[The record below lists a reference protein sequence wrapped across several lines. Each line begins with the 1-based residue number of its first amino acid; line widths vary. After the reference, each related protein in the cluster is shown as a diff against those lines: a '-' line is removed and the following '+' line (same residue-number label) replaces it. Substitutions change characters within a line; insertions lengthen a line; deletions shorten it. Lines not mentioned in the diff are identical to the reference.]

1 MESFA
6 FPAIFVGMRGTD
18 IKTRLERDGRSQSA
32 LARHLDKTVHAVG
45 RLLKNPR
52 ELTPS
57 EVAQIEDFFGPSVPT
72 GPVIE
77 RIPVYGYVAAGGVE
91 RIAMSSEHVL
101 DYLEVPAGLTRG
113 RPVALRVAG
122 DSMEPRLF
130 SGETVIVGIGV
141 APARYGDCV
150 VEYRDG
156 TGIIKQ
162 YRGQRDGK
170 VYLYQYNPEREFP
183 IEGAQVKAVH
193 AVLFRR

>member
-1 MESFA
+1 M
-6 FPAIFVGMRGTD
+6 
-18 IKTRLERDGRSQSA
+18 RLERSGRSQSA
-32 LARHLDKTVHAVG
+32 LARHLGKTVHAIG
-45 RLLKNPR
+45 RLVKNER

-57 EVAQIEDFFGPSVPT
+57 EVAEIEAFFGDAAPVEPT
-72 GPVIE
+72 IE
-77 RIPVYGYVAAGGVE
+77 RIPVYGYVAAGGVD
-91 RIAMSSEHVL
+91 RIAMGSDHVL

-113 RPVALRVAG
+113 HPIALRVVG

-130 SGETVIVGIGV
+130 SGETVIVGLGV

-156 TGIIKQ
+156 SGVIKQ

-170 VYLYQYNPEREFP
+170 VFLYQYNPEQEFP
-183 IEGAQVKAVH
+183 VDASAVKAVH

>member
-1 MESFA
+1 MNKS
-6 FPAIFVGMRGTD
+6 
-18 IKTRLERDGRSQSA
+18 
-32 LARHLDKTVHAVG
+32 VHSIG
-45 RLLKNPR
+45 RLVNSTR

-57 EVAQIEDFFGPSVPT
+57 EVSAIEAFFGENAAPA
-72 GPVIE
+72 GPAIE
-77 RIPVYGYVAAGGVE
+77 RIPVYGYVAAGGID
-91 RIAMSSEHVL
+91 RIAMGSDSVL

-113 RPVALRVAG
+113 QPIALRVVG

-130 SGETVIVGIGV
+130 SGETVIVGLGV

-156 TGIIKQ
+156 SGIIKQ

-170 VYLYQYNPEREFP
+170 VFLYQFNPEKEFP
-183 IEGAQVKAVH
+183 VEGGSVKAVH

>member
-1 MESFA
+1 MN
-6 FPAIFVGMRGTD
+6 
-18 IKTRLERDGRSQSA
+18 
-32 LARHLDKTVHAVG
+32 KTVHAVG
-45 RLLKNPR
+45 RLVRSER

-57 EVAQIEDFFGPSVPT
+57 EVAQIEAFFGDAVPAE
-72 GPVIE
+72 PAIE
-77 RIPVYGYVAAGGVE
+77 RIPVFGYVAGSDGD
-91 RIAMSSEHVL
+91 RIALGSDHVL

-113 RPVALRVAG
+113 SPIALRVVG

-130 SGETVIVGIGV
+130 SGETVIVGVGV
-141 APARYGDCV
+141 SPARYGDCV

-156 TGIIKQ
+156 SGMVKQ

-183 IEGAQVKAVH
+183 VDASSVKAVH

>member
-1 MESFA
+1 MNS
-6 FPAIFVGMRGTD
+6 D
-18 IKTRLERDGRSQSA
+18 
-32 LARHLDKTVHAVG
+32 
-45 RLLKNPR
+45 R

-57 EVAQIEDFFGPSVPT
+57 EAARIEEFFGDAAPAAPT
-72 GPVIE
+72 IE
-77 RIPVYGYVAAGGVE
+77 RIPVYGYVAGNNGD
-91 RIAMSSEHVL
+91 RIAMGSDSVL

-113 RPVALRVAG
+113 HPIALRVVG

-130 SGETVIVGIGV
+130 SGETVIVGLGIS
-141 APARYGDCV
+141 PTRYGDCV

-156 TGIIKQ
+156 SGVIKQ

-183 IEGAQVKAVH
+183 VEAASVKAVH